1 MPQVPLQR
9 WTDVALK
16 REGGTEITKGAA
28 RLYGAVLVR
37 ETEGLLKLVLTR
49 PARVTVPGGIQCAKQ
64 DAIDATSPSSFTQ
77 ARRTPAPASR
87 SRSAAASPST
97 AAT

>member
-1 MPQVPLQR
+1 MSQERIQR

-28 RLYGAVLVR
+28 RLYSALLVR

-49 PARVTVPGGIQCAKQ
+49 PARVTVPGGIQCANQ
-64 DAIDATSPSSFTQ
+64 DAIDATSPSLFTQ
-77 ARRTPAPASR
+77 ARRTPPPASR
-87 SRSAAASPST
+87 
-97 AAT
+97 

>member
-49 PARVTVPGGIQCAKQ
+49 PARVTVPTKVGRL
-64 DAIDATSPSSFTQ
+64 
-77 ARRTPAPASR
+77 ARLRIGQPVLPVR
-87 SRSAAASPST
+87 VQR
-97 AAT
+97 

>member
-16 REGGTEITKGAA
+16 REGGAEITKGAA

-49 PARVTVPGGIQCAKQ
+49 PARVTVPGETDASARHRARPRAQAKRGPLRDRQ
-64 DAIDATSPSSFTQ
+64 RERTKAVLIDP
-77 ARRTPAPASR
+77 PAPRAL
-87 SRSAAASPST
+87 
-97 AAT
+97 

>member
-16 REGGTEITKGAA
+16 REGGAEITKGAA

-49 PARVTVPGGIQCAKQ
+49 PARVTVLDRPFMDFRLRGAQTKAARGFEPRGRPVGAVCGLGGCEA
-64 DAIDATSPSSFTQ
+64 
-77 ARRTPAPASR
+77 
-87 SRSAAASPST
+87 
-97 AAT
+97 

>member
-1 MPQVPLQR
+1 MSQERIQR

-28 RLYGAVLVR
+28 RLYSALLVR

-49 PARVTVPGGIQCAKQ
+49 PARVNGDPVIAYEC
-64 DAIDATSPSSFTQ
+64 
-77 ARRTPAPASR
+77 SR
-87 SRSAAASPST
+87 NLLDHQIWAAL
-97 AAT
+97 